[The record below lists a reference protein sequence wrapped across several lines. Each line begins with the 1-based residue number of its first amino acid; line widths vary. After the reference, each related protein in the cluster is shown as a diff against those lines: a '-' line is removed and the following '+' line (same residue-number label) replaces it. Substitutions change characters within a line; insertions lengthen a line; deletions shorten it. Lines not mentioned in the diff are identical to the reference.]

1 VGAVIKPEDAVNECI
16 HYKTMLEIGFPE
28 KRDQWSKEEAQY
40 RDGKLQIAGH
50 PVMEDWEDDY
60 MKALAEVATR
70 RGGRVLELGFGM
82 GISAGHV
89 QDNALDEHVIIEANE
104 QVFEKLQQFAAA
116 HPSVTPMLGF
126 WQDVIPTL
134 EPGSFD
140 GILFD
145 TYPVQA
151 EEVAAHWF
159 FFETAYRLLKPGGVF
174 TYFSDEVSG
183 FSERHLAALRAAGFS
198 DIRAEICHVNPPEGC
213 LYWTAPTIVVPILTK
228 G

>member
-1 VGAVIKPEDAVNECI
+1 MIKPEDAVKECI
-16 HYKTMLEIGFPE
+16 HYQTMLEIGFP
-28 KRDQWSKEEAQY
+28 DQRETWRTEQAEY

-50 PVMEDWEDDY
+50 PVMEDWEDNY
-60 MKALAEVATR
+60 MKALADVATR

-89 QDNALDEHVIIEANE
+89 QAHALDEHVIVEANQ
-104 QVFEKLQQFAAA
+104 QVFEKLQAFAAE
-116 HPSVTPMLGF
+116 HPNVTPMLGF

-134 EPGSFD
+134 EDASFD

-159 FFETAYRLLKPGGVF
+159 FFETAHRLLKPGGVF
-174 TYFSDEVSG
+174 TYFSDEVSE
-183 FSERHLAALRAAGFS
+183 FSERHLAALRAAGFRN
-198 DIRAEICHVNPPEGC
+198 IRSEICQVNPPEGC
-213 LYWTAPTIVVPILTK
+213 LYWTDPTIVVPILTK
-228 G
+228 E

>member
-1 VGAVIKPEDAVNECI
+1 MISPADAVKECI

-28 KRDQWSKEEAQY
+28 KRDQWKTEKAEY

-50 PVMEDWEDDY
+50 PVMEDWEDNY
-60 MKALAEVATR
+60 MKALADVATR
-70 RGGRVLELGFGM
+70 NGGRVLELGFGM

-89 QDNALDEHVIIEANE
+89 QANKLDEHVIIEANAE
-104 QVFEKLQQFAAA
+104 VFEKLKAFAAE
-116 HPSVTPMLGF
+116 HPSVTPKHGF

-159 FFETAYRLLKPGGVF
+159 FFETAHRLLKPGGVF
-174 TYFSDEVSG
+174 TYFSDEVTE
-183 FSERHLAALRAAGFS
+183 FSDRHLAALRAAGFNN
-198 DIRAEICHVNPPEGC
+198 IRSEICHVNPPEGC
-213 LYWTAPTIVVPILTK
+213 LYWTDPTIVVPIITK
-228 G
+228 D